1 MNFFQDRPRLLVDPS
16 LFIGAP
22 VTRSITVT
30 SGNVEIEMR
39 RKKTTARLLTDSL
52 LIIIYYSSVSRARN
66 RAVE

>member
-1 MNFFQDRPRLLVDPS
+1 MNFFQDRLRLLIDPF